1 VSGAVPWLVALP
13 LAGGAMTYLLPR
25 RSSPVAGL
33 VTALATLM
41 IALMVALEVW
51 LGGARRIALGGWGA
65 PLGIELNADGV
76 AASMILMTALAT
88 VMIGIFARGYF
99 EEAKPFSSS
108 NGASR
113 AWVPATSFWPLLLF
127 LWAAMNALY
136 LSADIFNLYVGLELM
151 TLAAVA
157 LVVLTDSPGVLG
169 AGLRYLLAAFVGSL
183 AFLLGIALLYA
194 SFDTLDLALLGGR
207 LSHAPAAWL
216 ALALIAAG
224 LALKTALFPLHFWL
238 PRAHASAP
246 APVSALLSALVI
258 SVSFYVFLRIW
269 TTVFPWV
276 GNIWVEQFI
285 GVSGAAAIVWGSLQ
299 AIRQQHLK
307 LMIAYSTVAQVGYL
321 FLMIPLMGLDM
332 EAASL
337 AWNGGIYHAISHAFA
352 KAAMFMAAGCVIYSV
367 GNDRIIG
374 MSGIA
379 THLPIS
385 TYAFGI
391 AGLSLI
397 GLPPTG
403 GFVAKWLL
411 LSSAIASGQWW
422 WAVVILVG
430 GVLTA
435 GYVFLVLGQE
445 LSQSEGDERPSFKRV
460 PRAMEYT
467 AMILALVALL
477 MGLRANELLELIQT
491 GSPFAPGA
499 WR

>member
-1 VSGAVPWLVALP
+1 VSGAAPWLVALP
-13 LAGGAMTYLLPR
+13 LAGGALTYLFPR
-25 RSSPVAGL
+25 RISIVAAL
-33 VTALATLM
+33 VTAMATL
-41 IALMVALEVW
+41 AVATIVSLEVW
-51 LGGARRIALGGWGA
+51 LDGPQRVALGGWGA

-76 AASMILMTALAT
+76 ASAMILMTALAT
-88 VMIGIFARGYF
+88 VLIGIFARGYF
-99 EEAKPFSSS
+99 GEAKPSSFNS
-108 NGASR
+108 GAASG
-113 AWVPATSFWPLLLF
+113 WVPATSFWPLLLF
-127 LWAAMNALY
+127 LWAGMNALY
-136 LSADIFNLYVGLELM
+136 LSSDIFNIYVGLELV
-151 TLAAVA
+151 TLSAVA

-183 AFLLGIALLYA
+183 AFLLGIALLY
-194 SFDTLDLALLGGR
+194 SMFDTLDLSLLGGR

-269 TTVFPWV
+269 TTVFPWIS
-276 GNIWVEQFI
+276 NIWVDQFI

-307 LMIAYSTVAQVGYL
+307 LMIAYSTVAQAGYL
-321 FLMIPLMGLDM
+321 FLMVPLMSLDM
-332 EAASL
+332 GAASL
-337 AWNGGIYHAISHAFA
+337 AWDGGIYHAITHAFA

-367 GNDRIIG
+367 GSDRIIG

-445 LSQSEGDERPSFKRV
+445 LSQSEGDEPPTFKRV

-467 AMILALVALL
+467 AMILALIALL
-477 MGLRANELLELIQT
+477 MGLRASELLELIQA
-491 GSPFAPGA
+491 GSPFAPGV